1 MKTKPMTMLFKSG
14 IFGLSFVVVLI
25 AAFFIFSRSRVEA
38 ANYDESKIPQYT
50 LPEILVCQDGS
61 KVTDAKTWQ
70 DKRRPE
76 ILSLFETHVYGKAP
90 GKPASVSYEIDQAD
104 AMNGKAVRKQIWI
117 TMNNNGKTLKMD
129 MLVYLPKTA
138 KGPVPLFIGL
148 NFNGNHSI
156 HKDPGIRLTSSW
168 IRKAPDNKTTD
179 KMRGT
184 STRWP
189 IEKILASGYG
199 LATIY
204 YGDIDPDFDDN
215 FQNGIHPLFNKNG
228 QTKPAPDQW
237 GSVAA
242 WAWGL
247 SRGLDYL
254 ETDNDIDHKR
264 VIVMGHSRLGKTSLW
279 AGAADQRFAM
289 VISNNSGCGGAALSR
304 RAIGE
309 TVTRINTSF
318 PHWFCDNYLKYNDN
332 ENACPVDQHM
342 LIALI
347 APRPVYVASAEK
359 DDWADQRGEF
369 LSAKHADSVYRLLT
383 HEGLDAKDMPALDEP
398 ITGRISYHIR
408 TGGHDV
414 KDYDWQQYI
423 NVADR
428 FVKKL

>member
-1 MKTKPMTMLFKSG
+1 MLFKSG
-14 IFGLSFVVVLI
+14 IFSLSFIVILI
-25 AAFFIFSRSRVEA
+25 AAFLILSRSRVEA

-50 LPEILVCQDGS
+50 LPETLVCQDGS
-61 KVTDAKTWQ
+61 KVTDPKTWQ

-90 GKPASVSYEIDQAD
+90 GKPSSLSYDIDQAP
-104 AMNGKAVRKQIWI
+104 ALNGKATRKQILI
-117 TMNNNGKTLKMD
+117 TLNNNGKSIKMD
-129 MLVYLPKTA
+129 MLVYLPKNA
-138 KGPVPLFIGL
+138 KKPVPLFIGL
-148 NFNGNHSI
+148 NFSGNHSI
-156 HKDPGIRLTSSW
+156 HKDPAIRLTSGW
-168 IRKAPDNKTTD
+168 LRKAPNNKATD

-189 IEKILASGYG
+189 VEKILARGYG
-199 LATIY
+199 VATIY
-204 YGDIDPDFDDN
+204 YGDIDPDFHDE
-215 FQNGIHPLFNKNG
+215 FKNGIHPLFYENG

-237 GSVAA
+237 GSIAA

-247 SRGLDYL
+247 SRGLDYF

-264 VIVMGHSRLGKTSLW
+264 VIVLGHSRLGKTSLW
-279 AGAADQRFAM
+279 AGASDQRFAM

-304 RAIGE
+304 RAVGE
-309 TVTRINTSF
+309 TVKRINTSF

-332 ENACPVDQHM
+332 EDACPVDQHM
-342 LIALI
+342 LIALM

-359 DDWADQRGEF
+359 DSWADQRGEF

-383 HEGLDAKDMPALDEP
+383 NEGLDAKDMPALDKP
-398 ITGRISYHIR
+398 VQGRISYHIR

-414 KDYDWQQYI
+414 KEYDWQQYM

-428 FVKKL
+428 FVKKQ